1 MDRATKGLDR
11 QPGSRNLCRQINEED
26 SMSGET
32 TNIRDRVTITVENHV
47 AHVLLDRADKMNA
60 LDDDMFEA
68 IVEAGQRLHDWS
80 GVRCVVLSGAGRA
93 FCAGLDLTSLGRSE
107 RWREVA
113 LTDRTHGNAN
123 RPQQA
128 AMVWR
133 KLPMPVIGA
142 VHGVCFGGGL
152 QIASGPD
159 IRFVH
164 PDARLAVME
173 AKWGL
178 VPDMA
183 GYALWR
189 GNVRDDVLRELTY
202 THSEFNGADAVQF
215 GFATHLSADPLH
227 DAMEL
232 AHEIAGKSPH
242 AVRGAKMLSNRMGY
256 LDEDEI
262 LMAESIAQHEL
273 MYSKNQL
280 EAVRA
285 GMEKRAPD
293 FVDP

>member
-1 MDRATKGLDR
+1 M
-11 QPGSRNLCRQINEED
+11 NFH
-26 SMSGET
+26 
-32 TNIRDRVTITVENHV
+32 DRVTVTIEDHV

-60 LDDDMFEA
+60 LDDAMFEA
-68 IVEAGQRLHDWS
+68 IIAAGHHLHGER
-80 GVRCVVLSGAGRA
+80 GVRAVVLSGAGRSV
-93 FCAGLDLTSLGRSE
+93 CAGLDLSSMGNTS
-107 RWREVA
+107 RWTDDGEGG
-113 LTDRTHGNAN
+113 LTARTHGNAN

-133 KLPMPVIGA
+133 KLPMPVIAA

-152 QIASGPD
+152 QVASGAD
-159 IRFVH
+159 IRFIA

-173 AKWGL
+173 VKWGL

-202 THSEFNGADAVQF
+202 THREFSGEEAVRF
-215 GFATHLSADPLH
+215 GFATHVSADPLA
-227 DAMEL
+227 DAMKL
-232 AHEIAGKSPH
+232 AQEIASKSPT
-242 AVRGAKMLSNRMGY
+242 AVRGAKLLSNRTPDMTV
-256 LDEDEI
+256 DEV
-262 LMAESIAQHEL
+262 LMAESVAQHEL
-273 MYSKNQL
+273 MYSKNQI

-285 GMEKRAPD
+285 GMEKRAGE

>member
-1 MDRATKGLDR
+1 MNVPVVTFH
-11 QPGSRNLCRQINEED
+11 E
-26 SMSGET
+26 
-32 TNIRDRVTITVENHV
+32 RVTVAIEGRV

-60 LDDDMFEA
+60 LDDAMFEA
-68 IVEAGQRLHDWS
+68 IIAAGHHLHHAKS
-80 GVRCVVLSGAGRA
+80 VRCVVLSGAGRS
-93 FCAGLDLTSLGRSE
+93 FCAGLDLAGLSTAD
-107 RWREVA
+107 RWGEGGS

-152 QIASGPD
+152 QVASGAD
-159 IRFVH
+159 IRFVA
-164 PDARLAVME
+164 PDARLAVLE
-173 AKWGL
+173 VKWGL

-202 THSEFNGADAVQF
+202 THREFSGEEAVQL
-215 GFATHLSADPLH
+215 GFATHVSTDPLA
-227 DAMEL
+227 DAMKL
-232 AHEIAGKSPH
+232 AQEIAAKSPT
-242 AVRGAKMLSNRMGY
+242 AVRGAKMLSNRTPDM
-256 LDEDEI
+256 DVDDV
-262 LMAESIAQHEL
+262 LMAESKLQHEL
-273 MYSKNQL
+273 MYSRNQL
-280 EAVRA
+280 EAVHA
-285 GMEKRAPD
+285 SLEKRAAE

>member
-1 MDRATKGLDR
+1 MTES
-11 QPGSRNLCRQINEED
+11 PV
-26 SMSGET
+26 T
-32 TNIRDRVTITVENHV
+32 IRDRVTISVDDHV

-60 LDDDMFEA
+60 LDDAMFEA
-68 IVEAGQRLHDWS
+68 IVEAGHRLFDWH

-93 FCAGLDLTSLGRSE
+93 FCAGLDLSSMGRSD
-107 RWREVA
+107 RWQESK

-152 QIASGPD
+152 QVASGPCV
-159 IRFVH
+159 RFVH
-164 PDARLAVME
+164 PDTRMAVME
-173 AKWGL
+173 SKWGL

-202 THSEFNGADAVQF
+202 THSEFNGSQAVEY
-215 GFATHLSADPLH
+215 GFATHVSDDPLA
-227 DAMEL
+227 DAMAL
-232 AHEIAGKSPH
+232 ARDIAGKSPH

-256 LDEDEI
+256 LSEDEI

-273 MYSKNQL
+273 LYSKNQM

-285 GMEKRAPD
+285 GMEKRAPE